1 MRDVM
6 EKGGVDSLAT
16 RGPPK
21 TPAVSFVHNSN
32 SLHWCPY
39 SGTKNGTLGAQTKI
53 SRPLLYA
60 QQSTFPETDGVVF
73 CWRYDHTVISG
84 SQVRPKQEQRH
95 CSDKLGGAR
104 STRGSSPK
112 RLLKVIIQR
121 ILSTNSYIVPSMQ
134 KFLQTQSSQSSG
146 GSTFKYKIPL
156 SKSVTDNFSKASC
169 SPKLYIFSTVLNI
182 LCQ

>member
-6 EKGGVDSLAT
+6 EKGGVESLAT

-32 SLHWCPY
+32 SLHRCPY

-53 SRPLLYA
+53 LRPLLYA

-95 CSDKLGGAR
+95 RRHQLGGER
-104 STRGSSPK
+104 STPGTSTK
-112 RLLKVIIQR
+112 RMLRVINI
-121 ILSTNSYIVPSMQ
+121 
-134 KFLQTQSSQSSG
+134 QSSVILTCHVVDNKYNLPETIF
-146 GSTFKYKIPL
+146 GSTLF
-156 SKSVTDNFSKASC
+156 FS
-169 SPKLYIFSTVLNI
+169 
-182 LCQ
+182 

>member
-53 SRPLLYA
+53 LRPLLYA

-95 CSDKLGGAR
+95 CSNQLGGAG

-112 RLLKVIIQR
+112 RLLNVII
-121 ILSTNSYIVPSMQ
+121 
-134 KFLQTQSSQSSG
+134 
-146 GSTFKYKIPL
+146 
-156 SKSVTDNFSKASC
+156 
-169 SPKLYIFSTVLNI
+169 
-182 LCQ
+182 